1 METTGMGSPLKDVA
15 NGVSAT
21 GAVSLS
27 RAHQA
32 DGATNSGG
40 AVM

>member
-27 RAHQA
+27 PAHEPN
-32 DGATNSGG
+32 GATKSGG